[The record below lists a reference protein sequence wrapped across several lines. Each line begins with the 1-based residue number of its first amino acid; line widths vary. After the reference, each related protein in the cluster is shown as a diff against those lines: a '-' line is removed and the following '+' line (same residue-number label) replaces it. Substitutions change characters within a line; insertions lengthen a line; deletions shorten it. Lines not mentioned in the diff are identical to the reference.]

1 MKKTLTAAILMAAF
15 VTSASAQTLVTVN
28 GEKIDSSAIDT
39 QVQLI
44 AQQSQGKV
52 TDSQQ
57 LRAGLLNRMVT
68 QTLVNQEAKK
78 LKLEQSA
85 AYKDALER
93 SRASAKQQ
101 GADKQANFKQQFAA
115 YERDLLSDTYMY
127 HVVSQ
132 NPVGEAD
139 VQKFYDDYK
148 GRYKGTDEVKL
159 SEIFVSSEADAKAV
173 VADLKKGQSF
183 ADVAKAKSVDA
194 SAKQSGGVNPRY
206 MPLKDLQESA
216 PLVYGAVS
224 KLKKGQYSQAVNAQ
238 NVWAV
243 FKVDDKRAMDVPE
256 FAKMKPAILNQLNN
270 ERIDNAIGQL
280 YQNADIKQ

>member
-15 VTSASAQTLVTVN
+15 VASASAQTLVTVN

-85 AYKDALER
+85 AYKDALEK

-148 GRYKGTDEVKL
+148 ARYKGTDEVKL

-173 VADLKKGQSF
+173 VADLKKGQNF

-194 SAKQSGGVNPRY
+194 SAKQSGGANPRY

-243 FKVDDKRAMDVPE
+243 FKVDDKRAVDVPE
-256 FAKMKPAILNQLNN
+256 FAKMKPAILNQLSN
-270 ERIDNAIGQL
+270 ERINNAIGQL
-280 YQNADIKQ
+280 YQKADIKQ

>member
-1 MKKTLTAAILMAAF
+1 MKKTLTAAILMVAF

-85 AYKDALER
+85 AYKDALEK

-139 VQKFYDDYK
+139 VQKFYDEYK
-148 GRYKGTDEVKL
+148 ARYKGTDEVKL

-173 VADLKKGQSF
+173 VADLKKGQNF

-243 FKVDDKRAMDVPE
+243 FKVDDKRAVDVPE
-256 FAKMKPAILNQLNN
+256 FAKMKPAILNQLSN
-270 ERIDNAIGQL
+270 ERINNAIGQL

>member
-148 GRYKGTDEVKL
+148 ARYKGTDEVKL

-173 VADLKKGQSF
+173 VADLKKGQNF

-243 FKVDDKRAMDVPE
+243 FKVDDKRAVDVPE
-256 FAKMKPAILNQLNN
+256 FAKMKPAILNQLSN
-270 ERIDNAIGQL
+270 ERINNAIGQL

>member
-1 MKKTLTAAILMAAF
+1 MKTTLTAALVMAAF
-15 VTSASAQTLVTVN
+15 ATSAYAQTLVTVN

-44 AQQSQGKV
+44 IEQSQGQV
-52 TDSQQ
+52 QDSQQ

-68 QTLVNQEAKK
+68 QTLVNKEAKR
-78 LKLEQSA
+78 LQLEKSA
-85 AYKDALER
+85 AYKDALEK
-93 SRASAKQQ
+93 SRAAAKQQ
-101 GADKQANFKQQFAA
+101 GADKQANFKQQFAT

-132 NPVGEAD
+132 NPATDAD
-139 VQKFYDDYK
+139 AQKFYDDYK
-148 GRYKGTDEVKL
+148 ARYQGTDEVKL
-159 SEIFVSSEADAKAV
+159 SEIFVANEADAKTVA
-173 VADLKKGQSF
+173 ADLKKGQSF
-183 ADVAKAKSVDA
+183 ADVAKAKSIDGA
-194 SAKQSGGVNPRY
+194 AKQTGGVNPRY

-216 PLVYGAVS
+216 PLVYGAVA
-224 KLKKGQYSQAVNAQ
+224 KLKKGQYSQAVSSQ

-243 FKVDDKRAMDVPE
+243 FKVDDKRAVDVPE

-270 ERIDNAIGQL
+270 ERINNAIGQL

>member
-78 LKLEQSA
+78 LKLEQSV
-85 AYKDALER
+85 AYKDALEK

-139 VQKFYDDYK
+139 VQKFYDEYK
-148 GRYKGTDEVKL
+148 ARYKGTDEVKL

-173 VADLKKGQSF
+173 VADLKKGQNF

-243 FKVDDKRAMDVPE
+243 FKVDDKRAVDVPE
-256 FAKMKPAILNQLNN
+256 FAKMKPAILNQLSN
-270 ERIDNAIGQL
+270 ERINNAIGQL

>member
-78 LKLEQSA
+78 LKLEQSV
-85 AYKDALER
+85 AYKDALEK

-115 YERDLLSDTYMY
+115 YERDLLSDIYMY

-148 GRYKGTDEVKL
+148 ARYKGTDEVKL
-159 SEIFVSSEADAKAV
+159 SEIFFFFLADAKAV
-173 VADLKKGQSF
+173 VADLKKGQNF

-194 SAKQSGGVNPRY
+194 SAKQSGGANPRY

-243 FKVDDKRAMDVPE
+243 FKVDDKRAVDVPE
-256 FAKMKPAILNQLNN
+256 FAKMKPAILNQLSN
-270 ERIDNAIGQL
+270 ERINNAIGQL

>member
-85 AYKDALER
+85 AYKDALEK

-139 VQKFYDDYK
+139 VQKFYDEYK
-148 GRYKGTDEVKL
+148 ARYKGTDEVKL

-173 VADLKKGQSF
+173 VADLKKGQNF
-183 ADVAKAKSVDA
+183 ADVAKAKSVDV
-194 SAKQSGGVNPRY
+194 SAKQSGGANPRY

-243 FKVDDKRAMDVPE
+243 FKVDDKRAVDVPE
-256 FAKMKPAILNQLNN
+256 FAKMKPAILNQLSN
-270 ERIDNAIGQL
+270 ERINNAIGQL

>member
-1 MKKTLTAAILMAAF
+1 MKKTLTAALLMAAF
-15 VTSASAQTLVTVN
+15 SASAYAQTLVTVN

-44 AQQSQGKV
+44 TQQSQGKV
-52 TDSQQ
+52 QDSQQ

-85 AYKDALER
+85 AYKDALEK
-93 SRASAKQQ
+93 SRAAAKQQ

-127 HVVSQ
+127 HVASQ
-132 NPVGEAD
+132 NPVGDAD
-139 VQKFYDDYK
+139 AQKVYDDYK

-173 VADLKKGQSF
+173 VADLKKGQGF

-194 SAKQSGGVNPRY
+194 AATQSGGVNPRY

-243 FKVDDKRAMDVPE
+243 FKVDDKRAVDVPE

-270 ERIDNAIGQL
+270 ERINNAIGQL

>member
-1 MKKTLTAAILMAAF
+1 MKTTLTAAILMAAF
-15 VTSASAQTLVTVN
+15 ATSAYAQTLVTVN
-28 GEKIDSSAIDT
+28 GEKIDSSAIDA

-44 AQQSQGKV
+44 AQQSQGQV
-52 TDSQQ
+52 QDNQQ

-85 AYKDALER
+85 AYKDALDKSKE
-93 SRASAKQQ
+93 AAKKQ

-127 HVVSQ
+127 HVVNQ
-132 NPVGEAD
+132 NPANDAD
-139 VQKFYDDYK
+139 AQKFYDEYK
-148 GRYKGTDEVKL
+148 ARYKGTDEVKL
-159 SEIFVSSEADAKAV
+159 SEIFVSPEADAKAV
-173 VADLKKGQSF
+173 VADLKKGQKF
-183 ADVAKAKSVDA
+183 AAVAKAKSIDGA
-194 SAKQSGGVNPRY
+194 AKQTGGMNPRY

-224 KLKKGQYSQAVNAQ
+224 KLKKGQSSQAVSAQ
-238 NVWAV
+238 NIWAV
-243 FKVDDKRAMDVPE
+243 FNVDDKRAVDVPE

-270 ERIDNAIGQL
+270 ERINNAIGQL
-280 YQNADIKQ
+280 YQKADIKQ

>member
-85 AYKDALER
+85 AYKDALEK
-93 SRASAKQQ
+93 SRASAKLQ

-139 VQKFYDDYK
+139 VQKFYDEYK
-148 GRYKGTDEVKL
+148 ARYKGTDEVKL

-173 VADLKKGQSF
+173 VADLKKGQNF

-243 FKVDDKRAMDVPE
+243 FKVDDKRAVDVPE
-256 FAKMKPAILNQLNN
+256 FAKMKPAILNQLSN
-270 ERIDNAIGQL
+270 ERINNAIGQL

>member
-1 MKKTLTAAILMAAF
+1 MKKTLTAALLMAAF
-15 VTSASAQTLVTVN
+15 SASAYAQTLVTVN

-44 AQQSQGKV
+44 TQQSQGKV
-52 TDSQQ
+52 QDSQQ

-68 QTLVNQEAKK
+68 QTLVNQKAKK

-85 AYKDALER
+85 AYKDALEK
-93 SRASAKQQ
+93 SRAAAKQQ

-127 HVVSQ
+127 HVASQ
-132 NPVGEAD
+132 NPVGDAD
-139 VQKFYDDYK
+139 AQKFYDDYK

-159 SEIFVSSEADAKAV
+159 SEIFVTNEADAKAV

>member
-15 VTSASAQTLVTVN
+15 VASASAQTLVTVN

-139 VQKFYDDYK
+139 VQKFYDEYK
-148 GRYKGTDEVKL
+148 ARYKGTDEVKL

-194 SAKQSGGVNPRY
+194 SAKQSGGANPRY

-243 FKVDDKRAMDVPE
+243 FKVDDKRAVDVPE
-256 FAKMKPAILNQLNN
+256 FAKMKPAILNQLSN
-270 ERIDNAIGQL
+270 ERINNAIGQL

>member
-85 AYKDALER
+85 AYKDALEK

-139 VQKFYDDYK
+139 VQKFYDEYK
-148 GRYKGTDEVKL
+148 ARYKGTDEVKL

-173 VADLKKGQSF
+173 VADLKKGQNF

-243 FKVDDKRAMDVPE
+243 FKVDDKRAVDVPE

>member
-1 MKKTLTAAILMAAF
+1 M
-15 VTSASAQTLVTVN
+15 
-28 GEKIDSSAIDT
+28 
-39 QVQLI
+39 
-44 AQQSQGKV
+44 

-78 LKLEQSA
+78 QKLEQSA
-85 AYKDALER
+85 AYKDALEK

-139 VQKFYDDYK
+139 VQKFYDEYK
-148 GRYKGTDEVKL
+148 ARYKGTDEVKL

-173 VADLKKGQSF
+173 VADLKKGQNF

-243 FKVDDKRAMDVPE
+243 FKVDDKRAVDVPE
-256 FAKMKPAILNQLNN
+256 FAKMKPAILNQLSN
-270 ERIDNAIGQL
+270 ERINNAIGQL
-280 YQNADIKQ
+280 YQKADIKQ

>member
-1 MKKTLTAAILMAAF
+1 MKKTLTAALLMAAF
-15 VTSASAQTLVTVN
+15 SASAYAQTLVTVN

-44 AQQSQGKV
+44 TQQSQGKV
-52 TDSQQ
+52 QDSQQ

-85 AYKDALER
+85 AYKDALEK
-93 SRASAKQQ
+93 SRAAAKQQ

-127 HVVSQ
+127 HVASQ
-132 NPVGEAD
+132 NPVGDAD
-139 VQKFYDDYK
+139 AQKFYDDYK

-159 SEIFVSSEADAKAV
+159 SEIFVTNEADAKAV

-280 YQNADIKQ
+280 YQNAEIKQ

>member
-85 AYKDALER
+85 AYKDALEK

-148 GRYKGTDEVKL
+148 ARYKGTDEVKL

-173 VADLKKGQSF
+173 VADLKKGQNF

-243 FKVDDKRAMDVPE
+243 FKVDDKRAVDVPE

>member
-1 MKKTLTAAILMAAF
+1 MKKNLTAAILMAAF

-85 AYKDALER
+85 AYKDALEK

-148 GRYKGTDEVKL
+148 ARYKGTDEVKL

-173 VADLKKGQSF
+173 VADLKKGQNF

-194 SAKQSGGVNPRY
+194 SAKQSGGANPRY

-243 FKVDDKRAMDVPE
+243 FKVDDKRAVDVPE
-256 FAKMKPAILNQLNN
+256 FAKMKPAILNQLSN
-270 ERIDNAIGQL
+270 ERINNAIGQL

>member
-15 VTSASAQTLVTVN
+15 VASASAQTLVTVN

-78 LKLEQSA
+78 LKLEQSV
-85 AYKDALER
+85 AYKDALEK

-148 GRYKGTDEVKL
+148 ARYKGTDEVKL

-173 VADLKKGQSF
+173 VADLKKGQNF

-194 SAKQSGGVNPRY
+194 SAKQSGGANPRY

-243 FKVDDKRAMDVPE
+243 FKVDDKRAVDVPE
-256 FAKMKPAILNQLNN
+256 FAKMKPAILNQLSN
-270 ERIDNAIGQL
+270 ERINNAIGQL

>member
-68 QTLVNQEAKK
+68 QTLVNQEAQK

-85 AYKDALER
+85 AYKDALEK

-139 VQKFYDDYK
+139 VQKFYDEYK
-148 GRYKGTDEVKL
+148 ARYKGTDEVKL

-173 VADLKKGQSF
+173 VADLKKGQNF

-243 FKVDDKRAMDVPE
+243 FKVDDKRAVDVPE
-256 FAKMKPAILNQLNN
+256 FAKMKPAILNQLSN
-270 ERIDNAIGQL
+270 ERINNAIGQL

>member
-85 AYKDALER
+85 AYKDALEK

-139 VQKFYDDYK
+139 VQKFYDEYK
-148 GRYKGTDEVKL
+148 ARYKGTDEVKL

-173 VADLKKGQSF
+173 VADLKKGQNF

-243 FKVDDKRAMDVPE
+243 FKVDDKRAVDVPE
-256 FAKMKPAILNQLNN
+256 FAKMKPAILIQLSN
-270 ERIDNAIGQL
+270 ERINNAIGQL

>member
-1 MKKTLTAAILMAAF
+1 MAAF
-15 VTSASAQTLVTVN
+15 SASAYAQTLVTVN

-44 AQQSQGKV
+44 TQQSQGKV
-52 TDSQQ
+52 QDSQQ

-85 AYKDALER
+85 AYKDALEK
-93 SRASAKQQ
+93 SRAAAKQQ

-127 HVVSQ
+127 HVASQ
-132 NPVGEAD
+132 NPVGDAD
-139 VQKFYDDYK
+139 AQKFYDDYK

-173 VADLKKGQSF
+173 VSDLKKGQSF

-194 SAKQSGGVNPRY
+194 AAKQSGGVNPRY

-243 FKVDDKRAMDVPE
+243 FKVDDKRAVDVPE
-256 FAKMKPAILNQLNN
+256 FAKMKPAILNQ
-270 ERIDNAIGQL
+270 
-280 YQNADIKQ
+280 

>member
-85 AYKDALER
+85 AYKDALEK

-139 VQKFYDDYK
+139 VQKFYDEYK
-148 GRYKGTDEVKL
+148 ARYKGTDEVKL

-173 VADLKKGQSF
+173 VADLKKGQNF

>member
-85 AYKDALER
+85 AYKDALEK

-148 GRYKGTDEVKL
+148 ARYKGTDEVKL

-173 VADLKKGQSF
+173 VADLKKGQNF

-243 FKVDDKRAMDVPE
+243 FKVDDKRAVDVPE
-256 FAKMKPAILNQLNN
+256 FAKMKPAILNQLSN
-270 ERIDNAIGQL
+270 ERINNAIGQL

>member
-15 VTSASAQTLVTVN
+15 VASASAQTLVTVN

-85 AYKDALER
+85 AYKDALEK

-132 NPVGEAD
+132 NPVGETD

-148 GRYKGTDEVKL
+148 ARYKGTDEVKL

-173 VADLKKGQSF
+173 VADLKKGQNF

-194 SAKQSGGVNPRY
+194 SAKQSGGANPRY

-243 FKVDDKRAMDVPE
+243 FKVDDKRAVDVPE
-256 FAKMKPAILNQLNN
+256 FAKMKPAILNQLSN
-270 ERIDNAIGQL
+270 ERINNAIGQL

>member
-115 YERDLLSDTYMY
+115 YERDLLSDIYMY

-148 GRYKGTDEVKL
+148 ARYKGTDEVKL

-173 VADLKKGQSF
+173 VADLKKGQNF

-194 SAKQSGGVNPRY
+194 SAKQSGGANPRY

-243 FKVDDKRAMDVPE
+243 FKVDDKRAVDVPE
-256 FAKMKPAILNQLNN
+256 FAKMKPAILNQLSN
-270 ERIDNAIGQL
+270 ERINNAIGQL

>member
-85 AYKDALER
+85 AYKDALEK

-139 VQKFYDDYK
+139 VQKFYDEYK
-148 GRYKGTDEVKL
+148 ARYKGTDEVKL

-173 VADLKKGQSF
+173 VADLKKGQNF

-194 SAKQSGGVNPRY
+194 SAKQSGGANPRY

>member
-28 GEKIDSSAIDT
+28 GEKIDSSALDT

-85 AYKDALER
+85 AYKDALEK

-139 VQKFYDDYK
+139 VQKFYDEYK
-148 GRYKGTDEVKL
+148 ARYKGTDEVKL

-173 VADLKKGQSF
+173 VADLKKGQNF

-243 FKVDDKRAMDVPE
+243 FKVDDKRAVDVPE
-256 FAKMKPAILNQLNN
+256 FAKMKPAILNQLSN
-270 ERIDNAIGQL
+270 ERINNAIGQL

>member
-15 VTSASAQTLVTVN
+15 VASASAQTLVTVN

-85 AYKDALER
+85 AYKDALEK

-115 YERDLLSDTYMY
+115 YERDLLSDIYMY

-139 VQKFYDDYK
+139 VQKFYDEYK
-148 GRYKGTDEVKL
+148 AKL

-173 VADLKKGQSF
+173 VSDLKKGQNF

-243 FKVDDKRAMDVPE
+243 FKVDDKRAVDVPE
-256 FAKMKPAILNQLNN
+256 FAKMKPAILNQLSN
-270 ERIDNAIGQL
+270 ERINNAIGQL

>member
-1 MKKTLTAAILMAAF
+1 L
-15 VTSASAQTLVTVN
+15 
-28 GEKIDSSAIDT
+28 EK
-39 QVQLI
+39 
-44 AQQSQGKV
+44 
-52 TDSQQ
+52 
-57 LRAGLLNRMVT
+57 
-68 QTLVNQEAKK
+68 
-78 LKLEQSA
+78 
-85 AYKDALER
+85 

-139 VQKFYDDYK
+139 VQKFYDEYK
-148 GRYKGTDEVKL
+148 ARYKGTDEVKL

-173 VADLKKGQSF
+173 VADLKKGQNF

-224 KLKKGQYSQAVNAQ
+224 KLKKANIR
-238 NVWAV
+238 
-243 FKVDDKRAMDVPE
+243 KR
-256 FAKMKPAILNQLNN
+256 
-270 ERIDNAIGQL
+270 
-280 YQNADIKQ
+280 

>member
-1 MKKTLTAAILMAAF
+1 MKKTLTAALLMAAF
-15 VTSASAQTLVTVN
+15 SASAYAQTLVTVN

-44 AQQSQGKV
+44 TQQSQGKV
-52 TDSQQ
+52 QDSQQ

-85 AYKDALER
+85 AYKDALEK
-93 SRASAKQQ
+93 SRAAAKQQ

-127 HVVSQ
+127 HVASQ
-132 NPVGEAD
+132 NPVGDAD
-139 VQKFYDDYK
+139 AQKFYDDYK

-159 SEIFVSSEADAKAV
+159 SEIFVTNEADAKAV

-194 SAKQSGGVNPRY
+194 AAKQSGGVNPRY

-243 FKVDDKRAMDVPE
+243 FKVDDKRAVDVPE

-270 ERIDNAIGQL
+270 ERINNAIGQL

>member
-1 MKKTLTAAILMAAF
+1 MKKTLTAALLMAAF
-15 VTSASAQTLVTVN
+15 SASAYAQTLVTVN

-44 AQQSQGKV
+44 TQQSQGKV
-52 TDSQQ
+52 QDSQQ

-85 AYKDALER
+85 AYKDALEK
-93 SRASAKQQ
+93 SRAAAKQQ

-127 HVVSQ
+127 HVASQ
-132 NPVGEAD
+132 NPVGDAD
-139 VQKFYDDYK
+139 AQKFYDDYK

-173 VADLKKGQSF
+173 VSDLKKGQSF

-194 SAKQSGGVNPRY
+194 AAKQSGGVNPRY

-243 FKVDDKRAMDVPE
+243 FKVDDKRAVDVPE

-270 ERIDNAIGQL
+270 ERINNAIGQL
-280 YQNADIKQ
+280 YQKADIKQ

>member
-1 MKKTLTAAILMAAF
+1 MAAF
-15 VTSASAQTLVTVN
+15 VTSASAQPLVTVN

-85 AYKDALER
+85 AYKDALEK

-148 GRYKGTDEVKL
+148 ARYKGTDEVKL

-173 VADLKKGQSF
+173 VADLKKGQNF

-194 SAKQSGGVNPRY
+194 SAKQSGGANPRY

-243 FKVDDKRAMDVPE
+243 FKVDDKRAVDVPE
-256 FAKMKPAILNQLNN
+256 FAKMKPAILNQLSN
-270 ERIDNAIGQL
+270 ERINNAIGQL

>member
-85 AYKDALER
+85 AYKDALEK

-139 VQKFYDDYK
+139 VQKFYDEYK
-148 GRYKGTDEVKL
+148 ARYKGTDEVKL

-173 VADLKKGQSF
+173 VADLKKGQNF

-243 FKVDDKRAMDVPE
+243 FKVDDKRAVDVPE
-256 FAKMKPAILNQLNN
+256 FAKMKPAILNQLSN
-270 ERIDNAIGQL
+270 ERINNAIGQL

>member
-44 AQQSQGKV
+44 TQQSQGKV
-52 TDSQQ
+52 QDSQQ

-85 AYKDALER
+85 AYKDALEK
-93 SRASAKQQ
+93 SRAAAKQQ

-127 HVVSQ
+127 HVASQ
-132 NPVGEAD
+132 NPVGDAD
-139 VQKFYDDYK
+139 AQKFYDDYK

-159 SEIFVSSEADAKAV
+159 SEIFVTNEADAKAV
-173 VADLKKGQSF
+173 VSDLKKGQSF

-194 SAKQSGGVNPRY
+194 AAKQSGGVNPRY

-243 FKVDDKRAMDVPE
+243 FKVDDKRAVDVPE

-270 ERIDNAIGQL
+270 ERINNAIGQL

>member
-15 VTSASAQTLVTVN
+15 VASASAQTLVTVN

-85 AYKDALER
+85 AYKDALEK

-139 VQKFYDDYK
+139 VQKFYDEYK
-148 GRYKGTDEVKL
+148 ARYKGTDEVKL

-173 VADLKKGQSF
+173 VADLKKGQNF

-194 SAKQSGGVNPRY
+194 SAKQSGGANPRY

-243 FKVDDKRAMDVPE
+243 FKVDDKRAVDVPE
-256 FAKMKPAILNQLNN
+256 FAKMKPAILNQLSN
-270 ERIDNAIGQL
+270 ERINNAIGQL
-280 YQNADIKQ
+280 YQNADSKQ

>member
-39 QVQLI
+39 HVQLI

-85 AYKDALER
+85 AYKDALEK

-139 VQKFYDDYK
+139 VQKFYDEYK
-148 GRYKGTDEVKL
+148 ARYKGTDEVKL

-173 VADLKKGQSF
+173 VADLKKGQNF

-243 FKVDDKRAMDVPE
+243 FKVDDKRAVDVPE
-256 FAKMKPAILNQLNN
+256 FAKMKPAILNQLSN
-270 ERIDNAIGQL
+270 ERINNAIGQL

>member
-15 VTSASAQTLVTVN
+15 VASASAQTLVTVN

-85 AYKDALER
+85 AYKDALEK

-101 GADKQANFKQQFAA
+101 GADKQANFKQHFAA

-148 GRYKGTDEVKL
+148 ARYKGTDEVKL

-173 VADLKKGQSF
+173 VADLKKGQNF

-194 SAKQSGGVNPRY
+194 SAKQSGGANPRY

-243 FKVDDKRAMDVPE
+243 FKVDDKRAVDVPE

-270 ERIDNAIGQL
+270 ERINNAIGQL

>member
-85 AYKDALER
+85 AYKDALEK

-139 VQKFYDDYK
+139 VQKFYDEYK
-148 GRYKGTDEVKL
+148 ARYKGTDEVKL

-173 VADLKKGQSF
+173 VADLKKGQNF

-194 SAKQSGGVNPRY
+194 SAKQSGGANPRY

-224 KLKKGQYSQAVNAQ
+224 KLKKGLYSQAVNAQ

-243 FKVDDKRAMDVPE
+243 FKVDDKRAVDVPE
-256 FAKMKPAILNQLNN
+256 FAKMKPAILNQLSN
-270 ERIDNAIGQL
+270 ERINNAIGQL

>member
-1 MKKTLTAAILMAAF
+1 MKKTLTAALLMAAF
-15 VTSASAQTLVTVN
+15 SASAYAQTLVTVN

-44 AQQSQGKV
+44 TQQSQGKV
-52 TDSQQ
+52 QDSQQ

-85 AYKDALER
+85 AYKDALEK

-139 VQKFYDDYK
+139 VQKFYDEYK
-148 GRYKGTDEVKL
+148 ARYKGTDEVKL

-173 VADLKKGQSF
+173 VADLKKGQNF

-243 FKVDDKRAMDVPE
+243 FKVDDKRAVDVPE

>member
-139 VQKFYDDYK
+139 VQKFYDEYK
-148 GRYKGTDEVKL
+148 ARYKGTNEVKL

-173 VADLKKGQSF
+173 VADLKKGQNF

-243 FKVDDKRAMDVPE
+243 FKVDDKRAVDVPE
-256 FAKMKPAILNQLNN
+256 FAKMKPAILNQLSN
-270 ERIDNAIGQL
+270 ERINNAIGQL